1 MIIRIKY
8 KNVQPLEKLAV
19 GDWIDLTLAENL
31 WIKKDEHKLVP
42 LGVAMELPEGYE
54 AWIAPRSSTF
64 KKYGLIQTNTP
75 GIVDNSFCGD
85 NDWWF
90 WSVYATRDVSIPKG
104 TRVCQ
109 FRIMKKMENIDF
121 VEVDILGNKDRNGC
135 GSTGK

>member
-1 MIIRIKY
+1 MVIRIKY
-8 KNVQPLEKLAV
+8 KNVQPLEKLTV

-75 GIVDNSFCGD
+75 GIVDNTFCGD

-135 GSTGK
+135 GSTGD

>member
-121 VEVDILGNKDRNGC
+121 VEVDVLGNKDRNGC
-135 GSTGK
+135 GSTGN